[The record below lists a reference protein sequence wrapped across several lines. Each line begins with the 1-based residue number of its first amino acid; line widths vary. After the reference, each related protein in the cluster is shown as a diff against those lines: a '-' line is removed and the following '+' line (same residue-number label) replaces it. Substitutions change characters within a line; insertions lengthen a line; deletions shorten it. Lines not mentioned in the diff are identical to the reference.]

1 MQNSIKQEKI
11 CLNVSLR
18 NRDLQENIEYLQ
30 AETKLTKVDTIAQ
43 LLRRE
48 RRAIKSKKLHRQLL
62 GENVNQR

>member
-18 NRDLQENIEYLQ
+18 NRDLQDNIAYLQ

-48 RRAIKSKKLHRQLL
+48 RRAIESKKLKRELL
-62 GENVNQR
+62 EG

>member
-18 NRDLQENIEYLQ
+18 NRDLQDNIAYLQ

-48 RRAIKSKKLHRQLL
+48 RRVIEFKKLKRELL
-62 GENVNQR
+62 GV

>member
-18 NRDLQENIEYLQ
+18 NRDLHENIEYLQ

-48 RRAIKSKKLHRQLL
+48 RRVIESKKLKRELL
-62 GENVNQR
+62 GV

>member
-18 NRDLQENIEYLQ
+18 NRDLQDNIAYLQ
-30 AETKLTKVDTIAQ
+30 AETKLTKFDTIAQ

-48 RRAIKSKKLHRQLL
+48 RRAIESKKRNQELL
-62 GENVNQR
+62 GV

>member
-48 RRAIKSKKLHRQLL
+48 RRAIESKKLKRELI
-62 GENVNQR
+62 GV

>member
-1 MQNSIKQEKI
+1 MPKPIKQEKI

-18 NRDLQENIEYLQ
+18 NRDLQDNIAYLQ

-48 RRAIKSKKLHRQLL
+48 RRVIESKKLKRELL
-62 GENVNQR
+62 GV